1 MLFHR
6 ATLGLLLA
14 LPAVTATVTAAPE
27 VALAPTLMTARG
39 RLLLREDFDRPV
51 VLASANAI
59 FQGVLGVV
67 DRDPRFVQRADGW
80 LLHPGKW
87 TFVDGAISGTQAERH
102 GPVAAYAI
110 PLGDAVIQFDVQFN
124 GSRQTM
130 FRLNDTVDHVC
141 RVIVT
146 PEGFAAQK
154 DDHDHDGPD
163 QAVPFGKVA
172 LPIRTGE
179 WKTVLLEICGTDLVA
194 SIDGKHVVGTNPL
207 LAEPKATVAFVVSGS
222 SARFRNLRIWEAK
235 SKPDWPAQRDR
246 HLASPPKAP

>member
-1 MLFHR
+1 MMLR
-6 ATLGLLLA
+6 CITLSLALQAAIVAAVPEATLA
-14 LPAVTATVTAAPE
+14 S
-27 VALAPTLMTARG
+27 TLMTARG
-39 RLLLREDFDRPV
+39 RLVLREDFDRPV
-51 VLASANAI
+51 VLSSANAL
-59 FQGVLGVV
+59 FEGVPGVV

-87 TFVDGAISGTQAERH
+87 TFVDGAIRGTQAERH

-110 PLGDAVIQFDVQFN
+110 PLGDAVIQFDVQLN
-124 GSRQTM
+124 GARQAM

-146 PEGFAAQK
+146 PEGLAAQK

-179 WKTVLLEICGTDLVA
+179 WKTVLLEICGADLVA
-194 SIDGKHVVGTNPL
+194 SIDGQSIVGTDPL
-207 LAEPKATVAFVVSGS
+207 LVGPKATVAFVVSGS
-222 SARFRNLRIWEAK
+222 SASFRRLLIWEAK
-235 SKPDWPAQRDR
+235 PKSDWPGQRVR
-246 HLASPPKAP
+246 LLTAPRKAP

>member
-1 MLFHR
+1 MMLHCG
-6 ATLGLLLA
+6 TLGLALLA
-14 LPAVTATVTAAPE
+14 ATLTAASE
-27 VALAPTLMTARG
+27 VAQAATLMTARG

-59 FQGVLGVV
+59 FEGVPGVV

-87 TFVDGAISGTQAERH
+87 TFVDGAISGMQAERH

-124 GSRQTM
+124 GARQAM

-146 PEGFAAQK
+146 QEGLAAQK

-163 QAVPFGKVA
+163 QAVPFGKIA

-179 WKTVLLEICGTDLVA
+179 WKTVLIEICGADLVT
-194 SIDGKHVVGTNPL
+194 SIDGHSIVGTDPL
-207 LAEPKATVAFVVSGS
+207 LSGPKATVAFVVSGS
-222 SARFRNLRIWEAK
+222 SARFRRLRIWEAK
-235 SKPDWPAQRDR
+235 SKPDWPTHRVR
-246 HLASPPKAP
+246 LLTSSRKAP